1 MRDEISIIYGGNLE
15 KYKDEVTNTLKANEN
30 KVLKSKFAKSVTAW
44 IYIGDDYVINYD
56 IDQEKALIELGG
68 QIPTYHLIDVWK
80 HLKNKFEEFASVSKE
95 EPVINAIHNRVPL
108 KDIKNLNNWEKGFDK
123 GFHYYEEG
131 DKERKSGNII
141 GAIELFD
148 KARFNGYN
156 APALYSSYA
165 KAYRK
170 LKDYDNEIAILD
182 EAIERL
188 KSEVGNNNETR
199 IMEFN
204 ERRTKAIALKC
215 K

>member
-1 MRDEISIIYGGNLE
+1 M
-15 KYKDEVTNTLKANEN
+15 V
-30 KVLKSKFAKSVTAW
+30 KSSFGRMVVRKLQSV
-44 IYIGDDYVINYD
+44 N
-56 IDQEKALIELGG
+56 
-68 QIPTYHLIDVWK
+68 
-80 HLKNKFEEFASVSKE
+80 F
-95 EPVINAIHNRVPL
+95 HNRVPL

-123 GFHYYEEG
+123 GFPYYEEG

-188 KSEVGNNNETR
+188 KSEVGNNETR